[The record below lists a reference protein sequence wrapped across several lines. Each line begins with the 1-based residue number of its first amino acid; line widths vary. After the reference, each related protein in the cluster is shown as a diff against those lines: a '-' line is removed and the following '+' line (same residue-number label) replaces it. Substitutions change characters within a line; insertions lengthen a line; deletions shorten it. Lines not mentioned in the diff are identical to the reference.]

1 MEEAML
7 TQLFA
12 VTLIG
17 AALLA
22 TPSLAQTSA
31 PTSGPFMTQ
40 MQPGQWRLSSFK
52 GLNVYN
58 EANEKVGDI
67 NEVILSRD
75 GRATA
80 AVIGV
85 GGFLGVGEHSVAVPF
100 DQIRFMDQPR
110 ATAATTSTNPAPSTG
125 MPAPTGRT
133 APAGAPDVTTTGS
146 TATAGRDAFRLG
158 PDHAVLNMTR
168 EQLKAAPEFKA
179 DR

>member
-1 MEEAML
+1 ML
-7 TQLFA
+7 TKHLRLA
-12 VTLIG
+12 LTG
-17 AALLA
+17 AALLVA
-22 TPSLAQTSA
+22 PALAQTQTTS
-31 PTSGPFMTQ
+31 PTSGSLITQ

-58 EANEKVGDI
+58 QANEKVGDVRELI
-67 NEVILSRD
+67 FRRD
-75 GRATA
+75 GQVAA

-100 DQIRFMDQPR
+100 DQIGFMDQPH
-110 ATAATTSTNPAPSTG
+110 ATAANTSTNPTPSTG
-125 MPAPTGRT
+125 MPAPAGRT

-168 EQLKAAPEFKA
+168 EQLKAAPQFRA

>member
-1 MEEAML
+1 ML
-7 TQLFA
+7 TKHLRLA
-12 VTLIG
+12 LVG

-22 TPSLAQTSA
+22 IPALAQTNPPA
-31 PTSGPFMTQ
+31 SGTLMTE

-58 EANEKVGDI
+58 AANEKIGDI
-67 NEVILSRD
+67 RELIFSRD
-75 GRATA
+75 GQVTA

-100 DQIRFMDQPR
+100 DQIRFMDQPH
-110 ATAATTSTNPAPSTG
+110 ATVANARTNPAPSTG
-125 MPAPTGRT
+125 MPAPTSRT

-146 TATAGRDAFRLG
+146 TATAGREAMRLG

-168 EQLKAAPEFKA
+168 DQLKAAPEFKTG
-179 DR
+179 R